1 MSDQL
6 MSTYHMFP
14 NDERQ
19 LGDTIFY
26 EKESMHIFD
35 YLNLLFYGGGA
46 TLFFYYFCNS
56 FDSMGY
62 IMFIFGLIIFCEIM
76 GG

>member
-46 TLFFYYFCNS
+46 TN
-56 FDSMGY
+56 
-62 IMFIFGLIIFCEIM
+62 
-76 GG
+76 